1 MSNFAAHSG
10 YALLHDPRL
19 NKGTAFSADE
29 RARHRLEGL
38 LPPGANSIELQ
49 VARTHAQLERQERLK
64 EKGMSRGD
72 LWLTEDETR
81 DLLARVTETID
92 EYSKGRTPQ
101 RHPKGGRKLTYVWSL
116 IPTD

>member
-1 MSNFAAHSG
+1 MSMQIAEFS
-10 YALLHDPRL
+10 DQL
-19 NKGTAFSADE
+19 NAFL
-29 RARHRLEGL
+29 ARVGAGEPHW
-38 LPPGANSIELQ
+38 PGQ
-49 VARTHAQLERQERLK
+49 
-64 EKGMSRGD
+64 GMSRGD

-81 DLLARVTETID
+81 DLLARITETID